1 MSDIFQEIDEDLRQD
16 KVARLWKAY
25 GKYLVALA
33 VFIILVI
40 ASYRFIEH
48 KNEKNREQTSELY
61 ELASETGRSGD
72 KKAAI
77 ELLSDEMFDENIGY
91 SIISKLKKAALAK
104 SNNDLEGTE
113 IVLKEIITNEDIP
126 LYLRDLARL
135 KLFASDSDNISS
147 QLEVLIEE
155 EGPWKFLALELK
167 GGIQLEGGNLKE
179 ARSIFKELTDDANTP
194 NNLRRRASEILKALP

>member
-135 KLFASDSDNISS
+135 KLFASDSDNNSS

-155 EGPWKFLALELK
+155 EGPCKFLALELK

>member
-113 IVLKEIITNEDIP
+113 IVLKEIITNKDIP

-135 KLFASDSDNISS
+135 KLFASDSDNNSS

-179 ARSIFKELTDDANTP
+179 ARSIFKELTDDSNTP

>member
-77 ELLSDEMFDENIGY
+77 ELLSDEMFDENRGY

-135 KLFASDSDNISS
+135 KLFASDSDNNSS

-167 GGIQLEGGNLKE
+167 GGIQLEGGNLNE

>member
-16 KVARLWKAY
+16 KAARLWKAY
-25 GKYLVALA
+25 GKYIVALA
-33 VFIILVI
+33 IFIILAI

-113 IVLKEIITNEDIP
+113 IVLKEIITNKDIP

-135 KLFASDSDNISS
+135 KLFASDSDNNSS

-179 ARSIFKELTDDANTP
+179 ARSIFKELTDDSNTP

>member
-91 SIISKLKKAALAK
+91 TIISKLKKAALAK

-135 KLFASDSDNISS
+135 KLFASDSDNNSS

-167 GGIQLEGGNLKE
+167 GGIQLEGGKLKE

>member
-77 ELLSDEMFDENIGY
+77 ELLSDEMFDENRGY

-135 KLFASDSDNISS
+135 KLFASDSDNNSS
-147 QLEVLIEE
+147 QLEVLIED

>member
-91 SIISKLKKAALAK
+91 TIISKLKKAALAK

-135 KLFASDSDNISS
+135 KLFASDSDNNSS

-179 ARSIFKELTDDANTP
+179 ARSIFKELTDDASTP

>member
-16 KVARLWKAY
+16 KVARLWKVY

-40 ASYRFIEH
+40 ASFRFIEH

-61 ELASETGRSGD
+61 ELASEAGRSGD

-77 ELLSDEMFDENIGY
+77 ELFSDEMFDENMGY

-135 KLFASDSDNISS
+135 KLFASDSDNNSS
-147 QLEVLIEE
+147 QLEVLLEE

-179 ARSIFKELTDDANTP
+179 ARSIFKKLTDDANTP

>member
-16 KVARLWKAY
+16 KAARLWKAY
-25 GKYLVALA
+25 GKYIIALA
-33 VFIILVI
+33 IFIILAI

-48 KNEKNREQTSELY
+48 KHEKNREQTSELY

-113 IVLKEIITNEDIP
+113 IVLKEIIANEDIP

-135 KLFASDSDNISS
+135 KLFASDSDINIS
-147 QLEVLIEE
+147 QLDTLIEE

-167 GGIQLEGGNLKE
+167 GGIQLQGGNLKD
-179 ARSIFKELTDDANTP
+179 ARSTFKELTDDANTP

>member
-16 KVARLWKAY
+16 KAARLWKAY
-25 GKYLVALA
+25 GKYIVALA
-33 VFIILVI
+33 IFIILAL

-48 KNEKNREQTSELY
+48 KNEENREQTSELF
-61 ELASETGRSGD
+61 ELASEAGRTGD

-77 ELLSDEMFDENIGY
+77 ELFSDERFDETIGY
-91 SIISKLKKAALAK
+91 AIISKLKKAALAK

-113 IVLKEIITNEDIP
+113 IVLKKIITNEEIP

-135 KLFASDSDNISS
+135 RLFASDSDINIS
-147 QLEVLIEE
+147 QLDKLIQE

-167 GGIQLEGGNLKE
+167 GGIQLQGGNLKG
-179 ARSIFKELTDDANTP
+179 ARSTFKELTDDANTP
-194 NNLRRRASEILKALP
+194 NNLRRRASEILNALP

>member
-1 MSDIFQEIDEDLRQD
+1 MKILRQD
-16 KVARLWKAY
+16 KAARLWKAY

-33 VFIILVI
+33 IFIILAI

-61 ELASETGRSGD
+61 ELASEAGRTGD

-77 ELLSDEMFDENIGY
+77 ELFSDEGSTKHRIFNYIKVEKSRFGQ
-91 SIISKLKKAALAK
+91 

-113 IVLKEIITNEDIP
+113 IVLKEIITNEEIP

-135 KLFASDSDNISS
+135 KLFASDSDNNIS
-147 QLEVLIEE
+147 QLDALIEE
-155 EGPWKFLALELK
+155 EAMEISGPRIK

>member
-77 ELLSDEMFDENIGY
+77 ELFSDEMFDENIGY

-135 KLFASDSDNISS
+135 KLFASDSDNNSS
-147 QLEVLIEE
+147 RLEVLIEE

>member
-91 SIISKLKKAALAK
+91 SIISKLRKAALAK

-135 KLFASDSDNISS
+135 KLFASDSDNNSS

-167 GGIQLEGGNLKE
+167 GGIQLEGCLLYTSPSPRDLSTSRMPSS
-179 ARSIFKELTDDANTP
+179 A
-194 NNLRRRASEILKALP
+194 

>member
-1 MSDIFQEIDEDLRQD
+1 VSDIFQEIDEDLRQD

-91 SIISKLKKAALAK
+91 TIISKLKKAALAK

>member
-61 ELASETGRSGD
+61 ELASEAGRSGD
-72 KKAAI
+72 EKAAI
-77 ELLSDEMFDENIGY
+77 ELFSDEIFDENIGY
-91 SIISKLKKAALAK
+91 SIISKLKKAALAN

-113 IVLKEIITNEDIP
+113 IVLKEIITNKDIP

-135 KLFASDSDNISS
+135 KLFASDSDNNSS
-147 QLEVLIEE
+147 QLEVLIKE

-167 GGIQLEGGNLKE
+167 GGVQLEGGNLKE

>member
-91 SIISKLKKAALAK
+91 SIISKLRKAALAK

-135 KLFASDSDNISS
+135 KLFASDSDNNSS

>member
-91 SIISKLKKAALAK
+91 TIISKLKKAALAK

-135 KLFASDSDNISS
+135 KLFASDSDNNSS

-179 ARSIFKELTDDANTP
+179 ARTIFKELTDDANTP
-194 NNLRRRASEILKALP
+194 NNLRHRASEILKALP

>member
-77 ELLSDEMFDENIGY
+77 ELFSDEMFDENIGY

-135 KLFASDSDNISS
+135 KLFASDSDNNSS

>member
-16 KVARLWKAY
+16 KAARLWKAY
-25 GKYLVALA
+25 GKYIVALA
-33 VFIILVI
+33 IFIILAI

-48 KNEKNREQTSELY
+48 KNEENREQTSELF
-61 ELASETGRSGD
+61 ELASEAGRTGD

-77 ELLSDEMFDENIGY
+77 ELFSDERFDETIGY
-91 SIISKLKKAALAK
+91 AIISKLKKAALAK

-113 IVLKEIITNEDIP
+113 IVLKKIITNEEIP

-135 KLFASDSDNISS
+135 RLFASDSDINIS
-147 QLEVLIEE
+147 QLDKLIQE

-167 GGIQLEGGNLKE
+167 GGIQLQGGNLKG
-179 ARSIFKELTDDANTP
+179 ARSTFKELTDDANTP
-194 NNLRRRASEILKALP
+194 NNLRRRASEILNALP

>member
-48 KNEKNREQTSELY
+48 KNEKNIEQTSELY